1 MPQDRVKPIKVLF
14 LALKKVFVLFSRV
27 RSWLRS
33 PQDTGQTSKLLRKLS
48 TAKLHKLIF
57 QRRPGHRVTN
67 TLEPN
72 SITIAMFT
80 KFWRITSHPRCGRPG
95 ARNGFE
101 SGKKKWNCSAN
112 CQEGPKA
119 SRIQANCLI
128 YLCCSYTCGKTKLAF
143 EEGIKPTG
151 KKS

>member
-1 MPQDRVKPIKVLF
+1 MPQDRVKPMKVLF

-80 KFWRITSHPRCGRPG
+80 KF
-95 ARNGFE
+95 
-101 SGKKKWNCSAN
+101 
-112 CQEGPKA
+112 
-119 SRIQANCLI
+119 
-128 YLCCSYTCGKTKLAF
+128 
-143 EEGIKPTG
+143 
-151 KKS
+151 